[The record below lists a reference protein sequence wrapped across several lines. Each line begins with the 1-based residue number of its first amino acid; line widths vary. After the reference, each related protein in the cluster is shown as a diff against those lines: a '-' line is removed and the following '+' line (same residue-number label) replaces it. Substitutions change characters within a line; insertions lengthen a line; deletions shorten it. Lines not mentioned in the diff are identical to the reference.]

1 MNCQNHSSSGS
12 HYPVKKPPLF
22 LGEPASTLASDV
34 CYFCGN
40 SDGKLHEVTSFR
52 LDRRVRLSAYIL
64 TETEHS
70 LIEKLSKGDI
80 EQKAKYHATCLVDL
94 YRMADRFKIG
104 SSYIDDEKQKHSS
117 AFASVISF
125 ISLIA
130 SILQTLKR
138 RK

>member
-1 MNCQNHSSSGS
+1 M
-12 HYPVKKPPLF
+12 
-22 LGEPASTLASDV
+22 
-34 CYFCGN
+34 
-40 SDGKLHEVTSFR
+40 
-52 LDRRVRLSAYIL
+52 RLSAYIL

-125 ISLIA
+125 IED
-130 SILQTLKR
+130 SIDFADSEEKEVIFKLSELSEVVHQTSARVKCQSNN
-138 RK
+138 